1 MHTGFLGIV
10 ANHVVNCEEM
20 KNLGSNV
27 KLKNDKRKI
36 SHIIIVNWECKVL

>member
-10 ANHVVNCEEM
+10 ANHAVYCEEM

-27 KLKNDKRKI
+27 KLKNDEKKN
-36 SHIIIVNWECKVL
+36 SQIIIVNWE